1 MEQENTYII
10 YGYHRSGEVIA
21 TPSLEV
27 AWRLKE
33 ENEEPFI
40 LEEIPLHD

>member
-1 MEQENTYII
+1 MEEENTYVV
-10 YGYHRSGEVIA
+10 YGYLRSGETLA

-27 AWRLKE
+27 AWRLKG